1 MFHQSSTT
9 MLFTSKVGLL
19 SLLILLLIFHL
30 LVVIKIIPYTVI
42 WGGKINSDKEMYRF
56 EGISFAILLLIS
68 WISFQKID
76 LIPSVFSELIL
87 NVLFWI
93 VTCFFALNT
102 IGNLLSKNKLERIIF
117 TPLALFTFVFCLIL
131 SICK

>member
-1 MFHQSSTT
+1 
-9 MLFTSKVGLL
+9 MLAVSKIGLL
-19 SLLILLLIFHL
+19 LLLVLLLIFHL
-30 LVVIKIIPYTVI
+30 LVVVKIIPYTVI
-42 WGGKINSDKEMYRF
+42 WGGKIKSDKEMYRF
-56 EGISFAILLLIS
+56 EGISFVILLFIS

-76 LIPSVFSELIL
+76 LISSVFSKLIL

-117 TPLALFTFVFCLIL
+117 TPLALFTFVFCLI
-131 SICK
+131 ICLEK